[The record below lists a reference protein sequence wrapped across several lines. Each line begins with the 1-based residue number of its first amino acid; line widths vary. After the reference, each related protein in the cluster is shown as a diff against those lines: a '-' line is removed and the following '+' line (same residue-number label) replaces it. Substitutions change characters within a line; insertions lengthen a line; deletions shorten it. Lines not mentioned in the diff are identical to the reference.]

1 MSNVYLV
8 LGSNIGKPLYQL
20 RNAVSVLSLIGDVKA
35 VSSVYLSRPF
45 GRTDQPDFYNQAV
58 CLETDPVP
66 HLLLDFVKFAET
78 VLGRK
83 PRGRWLP
90 REIDIDIALFDDLVV
105 ETESLVIPHSGLYE
119 RDFFLKPI
127 TEIAPDITEPLF
139 GRRLSKILS
148 ELEEDGKTYI
158 VERLPFLWMTV

>member
-58 CLETDPVP
+58 CLETDTVP